1 MSLAGRAEGGS
12 VPERAPLEGNN
23 AAAFVEP
30 PLVAR
35 GILGHVELAN
45 GEIRI
50 VKHTVLGHLV
60 DLLRHAYGVQEK
72 RIPLSAVTSIEI
84 IRPLI
89 LPDIF
94 RVTYAGGPPQTGY
107 YLRDA
112 LAENALIMNM
122 FDNRRFF
129 DIRDRVTQLTAF
141 GRARVPPAP
150 TRRRR
155 RGL

>member
-1 MSLAGRAEGGS
+1 MSLVGKSEAS
-12 VPERAPLEGNN
+12 PVPERPVLDSNN

-35 GILGHVELAN
+35 GIFGHVELGN

-50 VKHTVLGHLV
+50 VRHTALGHLV
-60 DLLRHAYGVQEK
+60 DLIWYAYGVQEK
-72 RIPLSAVTSIEI
+72 RIPLSAVSSIEI

-94 RVTYAGGPPQTGY
+94 RVTYAGGPPQSGHY
-107 YLRDA
+107 FRDA
-112 LAENALIMNM
+112 LAENALMMNM
-122 FDNRRFF
+122 FDNRRFYE
-129 DIRDRVTQLTAF
+129 IRDRITQLTAF